1 MFEFVWLWAFALI
14 PLPWLINRLIT
25 EPEQTVTVTI
35 PGFNQHNASTPST
48 VKFAPTK
55 RIWFYLIWSLLCI
68 AAANPVHFGEPMKVP
83 NEGREIMLAVD
94 LSGSMVE
101 RDMEYKGQLINRLTM
116 VKNVLGEFIMAREG
130 DRLGLIFFGDTAFL
144 QTPLT
149 RDVKTVQT
157 MLTESEIG
165 LVGKSTAIGDAVGLA
180 VKRFNERKNSNKILI
195 LLSDGQNSAGNLDPE
210 QALILA
216 KDAGVKIHSVGVS
229 SENTRDIFGFFNTA
243 SSLDEGLLKK
253 LAEQTGGRYFKATDV
268 ASLQAVYQELDKL
281 EPIAADDQTYRP
293 QQALFYYPL
302 AAALLCLVI
311 ATSLRRFKQ
320 TSREQ

>member
-55 RIWFYLIWSLLCI
+55 RIWFYLIWCLLCI

>member
-1 MFEFVWLWAFALI
+1 MFEFVWLWAFALM
-14 PLPWLINRLIT
+14 PLPWLINRIIS
-25 EPEQTVTVTI
+25 EPEQNVTVTI
-35 PGFNQHNASTPST
+35 PGFAQQRPSSQSAL
-48 VKFAPTK
+48 KLGSTK
-55 RIWFYLIWSLLCI
+55 RVWFYLSWLLLCT
-68 AAANPVHFGEPMKVP
+68 AAANPVHFGEPVKVP

-94 LSGSMVE
+94 LSGSMIE
-101 RDMEYKGQLINRLTM
+101 QDMEYKGQLINRLAM
-116 VKNVLGEFIMAREG
+116 VKHVLGEFIVAREG

-157 MLTESEIG
+157 MLNESEIG

-180 VKRFNERKNSNKILI
+180 VKRFNERENSNKILI

-229 SENTRDIFGFFNTA
+229 SENKRNIFGFFNSA

-253 LAEQTGGRYFKATDV
+253 LADETGGRYFKATDV

-281 EPIAADDQTYRP
+281 EPIAADDQTFRP

-302 AAALLCLVI
+302 AAALCCLLLGASI
-311 ATSLRRFKQ
+311 RRFKQ
-320 TSREQ
+320 KNREQ